1 MKRTPVQERLF
12 KNKKSERRCYT
23 DTRYFFPPC
32 NKRLENE
39 KGNYHANFATTM
51 IVLTNVDTWT
61 PSWGG
66 LYLRDKRLR
75 ALIPLRRS

>member
-1 MKRTPVQERLF
+1 MQTLA
-12 KNKKSERRCYT
+12 N
-23 DTRYFFPPC
+23 FFHLAISAS
-32 NKRLENE
+32 KMRKEITT
-39 KGNYHANFATTM
+39 ANFATTM

-75 ALIPLRRS
+75 ATMFLNSPSSACGGTHLSKKHWR